1 MSKTRRLITVIV
13 VLAIAF
19 AFLFPTIQWYM
30 LTPKED
36 QAIAVG
42 SREQIRDFS
51 RRMAY
56 SILMDIKNKALAGD
70 TTDLSNQSK
79 DMALVVSV
87 AKKAYSDAKRPQPK
101 KYDAAS
107 ILAAFSSERAM
118 FDAVEARFRERT
130 LALKNLHG
138 KALQLGLDLAGGMS
152 VVIQADMKALAEK
165 LGHDLSP
172 AEREDAMKR
181 GVEVLNS
188 RIDKFGLTEPVIRR
202 QGEDQIYVEIP
213 GTPDPERINS
223 IIMGKGN
230 LAFYIVDS
238 EATAALSSYLS
249 TNPLGVDE
257 KTMTVAKAG
266 LIPEGKI
273 IRKVYKKDSYG
284 LDEFT
289 GEYLVLEGK
298 PGLDGS
304 HIQSATVSSDQITG
318 KPETNFVLDKEG
330 GDLFYDL
337 TSKNVGKTMAVVL
350 DDRVKNYA
358 RIQEPIRESVRIT
371 GFSADEAQALALLLR
386 TAALPISLSVV
397 TQQAIGA
404 SLGEDAIA
412 QGKTAIIIG
421 LLAVFIFMFAYYKG
435 AGVNATV
442 AQAVNLYIMI
452 SVLTAF
458 KLTLTLP
465 SIAGFVLT
473 VGMAVDAN
481 VIIFERIKEE
491 LRSGK
496 TRKAAIDAGF
506 DKAFWAVMDSN
517 ITTIIAALFLAQLGS
532 GPIQGFAISLAI
544 GNMTS
549 LFTSLFLSKLIFDFE
564 TDVLKKQNVSIS
576 WRAE

>member
-1 MSKTRRLITVIV
+1 MSKIRRLII
-13 VLAIAF
+13 VLAVFAVSF
-19 AFLFPTIQWYM
+19 AFIFPTIQWYF

-56 SILMDIKNKALAGD
+56 SALTDIKAKALAGD
-70 TTDLSNQSK
+70 TADLSQK
-79 DMALVVSV
+79 YDVVTLV
-87 AKKAYSDAKRPQPK
+87 AKKAYKDARRALPK
-101 KYDAAS
+101 AWSAANL
-107 ILAAFSSERAM
+107 LAAFSNERSM
-118 FDAVEARFRERT
+118 FDAVEGKYREHV
-130 LALKNLHG
+130 LSLKNLHG
-138 KALQLGLDLAGGMS
+138 NAIQLGLDLAGGMS
-152 VVIQADMKALAEK
+152 VIIQADMSVLSEK
-165 LGHDLSP
+165 LGHAVSSS
-172 AEREDAMKR
+172 EREDAMQR
-181 GVEVLNS
+181 AVEVLNS
-188 RIDKFGLTEPVIRR
+188 RIDQFGLTEPVIRR

-213 GTPDPERINS
+213 GTADPERINS

-238 EATAALSSYLS
+238 EATSALNAYL
-249 TNPLGVDE
+249 TNNPLGVDE
-257 KTMTVAKAG
+257 KTMTVSQTG
-266 LIPEGKI
+266 IIPEGKI

-304 HIQSATVSSDQITG
+304 HVQSATVSSDQITG
-318 KPETNFVLDKEG
+318 QPETNFVLDKEG
-330 GDLFYDL
+330 GDLFYAL
-337 TSKNVGKTMAVVL
+337 TSANVGKSMAVVL
-350 DDRVKNYA
+350 DDRVKSYA

-371 GFSADEAQALALLLR
+371 GFNAEEAQNLATLLR
-386 TAALPISLSVV
+386 TAALPLSLSVEN
-397 TQQAIGA
+397 QQAIGA

-412 QGKTAIIIG
+412 QGERAIIVG
-421 LLAVFIFMFAYYKG
+421 LLAVFVFMFAYYKG

-442 AQAVNLYIMI
+442 AQIANLFIML

-491 LRSGK
+491 ILSGK
-496 TRKAAIDAGF
+496 TRKAAIEAGF
-506 DKAFWAVMDSN
+506 HKAFWAVMDSN

-532 GPIQGFAISLAI
+532 GAIQGFAISLAI

-549 LFTSLFLSKLIFDFE
+549 LFTSLFVSKLIFDFE
-564 TDVLKKQNVSIS
+564 TDVLGKKSVSIS
-576 WRAE
+576 WRIK